1 MPKQSILSVKGFMTE
16 ALDQIESLTCVLVF
30 FFHDKSVVVTN
41 NDWNDMT
48 FKECYI
54 KPVKILEK
62 DNIGVFTRILF
73 QILTPR

>member
-1 MPKQSILSVKGFMTE
+1 MTE